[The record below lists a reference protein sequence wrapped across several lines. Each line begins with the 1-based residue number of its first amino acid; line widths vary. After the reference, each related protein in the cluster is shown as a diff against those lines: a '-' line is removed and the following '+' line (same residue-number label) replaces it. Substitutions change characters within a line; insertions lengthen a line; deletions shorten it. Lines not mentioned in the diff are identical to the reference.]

1 MKKAFVHIA
10 EGFEEIEAL
19 TIVDVL
25 RRADI
30 PVLMVSV
37 TGKQTVTGAHGISV
51 TTDVLFEKADYSEA
65 EILILPGGQPGSNN
79 LKAHAGLSEKLTEF
93 NKKGNKIA
101 AICAAP
107 LVLGGLNILK
117 GKDAVC
123 YPGYENNLI
132 GANIKQ
138 VPALTSG
145 NITTGRGPGAA
156 LNFSLELVTLLK
168 GKPAADILANAMVVQ
183 TWN

>member
-1 MKKAFVHIA
+1 MKKAFVHFA

-30 PVLMVSV
+30 SV
-37 TGKQTVTGAHGISV
+37 QMISITGKLEVIGAHGISV
-51 TTDVLFEKADYSEA
+51 TTDVLFEKADYTDA

-79 LKAHAGLSEKLTEF
+79 LKAHPGLSQKLVEF
-93 NKKGNKIA
+93 AKKGSKLA

-107 LVLGGLNILK
+107 LVLGGLNLLN
-117 GKDAVC
+117 GRDAVC
-123 YPGYENNLI
+123 YPGYENTLT
-132 GANIKQ
+132 GANVKQ
-138 VPALTSG
+138 IPAVTSG

-156 LNFSLELVTLLK
+156 LNFSLELVSLLK
-168 GKPAADILANAMVVQ
+168 GKPAADKLANAMLVQ

>member
-1 MKKAFVHIA
+1 MKKAFVHFA

-51 TTDVLFEKADYSEA
+51 ATDVVFEKADYSDA

-79 LKAHAGLSEKLTEF
+79 LKAHPGLSEKLIEF
-93 NKKGNKIA
+93 DKKGSKIA

-107 LVLGGLNILK
+107 LVLGGLNLLN
-117 GKDAVC
+117 GKEAVC
-123 YPGYENNLI
+123 YPGYENTLT

-138 VPALTSG
+138 IPAVTSG

-156 LNFSLELVTLLK
+156 LNFSLQLVTLLK
-168 GKPAADILANAMVVQ
+168 GKPAADKLAGAMLVQ